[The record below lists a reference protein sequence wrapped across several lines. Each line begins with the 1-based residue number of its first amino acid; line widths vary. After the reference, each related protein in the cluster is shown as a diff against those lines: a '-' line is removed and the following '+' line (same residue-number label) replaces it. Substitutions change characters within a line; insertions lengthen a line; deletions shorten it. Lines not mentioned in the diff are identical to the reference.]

1 MRKRTAL
8 NSVAAFAA
16 ALALAGTAAP
26 AHGADRDVRLSA
38 AAPVAPG
45 VDYRSFTF
53 PASHGSVTGHLVTVD
68 LADSHV
74 RTDLLY
80 PGAVGARSPV
90 SGMANARGA
99 VAAVNGDFF
108 NIDESQHPGV
118 EATGAPVGPA
128 IAAARHLKAAVP
140 NSQRFGPALPPGD
153 TTEDVIGVGVDR
165 TARLDRLKLRGAAL
179 TPDGTLP
186 LAGLNQYA
194 LAEGGIGAFTAK
206 WGSTSRVRA
215 TCGSD
220 ARRGDPCSTDTH
232 EVTVR
237 RGRVV
242 ATADTPGRGPIAA
255 DTTVLVGREAGAQQL
270 RKLSLGEP
278 VAVSHHL
285 EAVSRVPYAFAVG
298 GYPIRRGGAPLPG
311 LDTVA
316 AAARTSAGIG
326 DSGHRLYLLALDG
339 NAETSA
345 GLTIAELADLMGEL
359 GATDAVNLDGGG
371 SSTLAVRD
379 PGAASVTVKNRPPG
393 SFERPVPNG
402 IGVFSSGQ
410 AG

>member
-8 NSVAAFAA
+8 NVLAACAA
-16 ALALAGTAAP
+16 SLALAGTVAP
-26 AHGADRDVRLSA
+26 VAHGDDRDVRLSA

-68 LADSHV
+68 LSDRHV

-90 SGMANARGA
+90 SGMANTSGA

-128 IAAARHLKAAVP
+128 IAGARHLKAAVP

-153 TTEDVIGVGVDR
+153 TTEDVIGVGIDR
-165 TARLDRLKLRGAAL
+165 RARLDRLKLRGAAI
-179 TPDGTLP
+179 TRDGTLP

-206 WGSTSRVRA
+206 WGTTSRVRA

-220 ARRGDPCSTDTH
+220 TRRGDPCSTDTH
-232 EVTVR
+232 EVTIS

-242 ATADTPGRGPIAA
+242 ATSDTPGRGPIAA
-255 DTTVLVGREAGAQQL
+255 GTTVLVGREAGAQQL
-270 RKLSLGEP
+270 RKLGVGEP
-278 VAVSHHL
+278 AAVGHHL
-285 EAVSRVPYAFAVG
+285 APTSPVPYAFAVG

-311 LDTVA
+311 VDTVA

-326 DSGHRLYLLALDG
+326 DAGHRLYLLALDG

-345 GLTIAELADLMGEL
+345 GLTIAELADMMGEL

-379 PGAASVTVKNRPPG
+379 PGAATVTVKNRPPG

-402 IGVFSSGQ
+402 IGVFSRSR
-410 AG
+410 